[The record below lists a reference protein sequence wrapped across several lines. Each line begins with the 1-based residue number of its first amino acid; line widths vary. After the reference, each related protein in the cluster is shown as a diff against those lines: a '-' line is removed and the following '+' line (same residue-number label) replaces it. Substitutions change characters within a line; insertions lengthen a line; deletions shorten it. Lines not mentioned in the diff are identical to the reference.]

1 MNYKIKTL
9 EKILDRKCPTI
20 MMLLDRA
27 EFQHIRVKKT
37 ETGIRYFADVSDEDV
52 EQLKFLCTRKKKRGQ
67 WAYKK
72 K

>member
-9 EKILDRKCPTI
+9 EKILDRKYPTI
-20 MMLLDRA
+20 MVFLDRA
-27 EFQHIRVKKT
+27 EFQHIKVKETK
-37 ETGIRYFADVSDEDV
+37 TGIRYFADVSDEDL
-52 EQLKFLCTRKKKRGQ
+52 EQLKFICARKKKRGQ

>member
-9 EKILDRKCPTI
+9 EKILDRKIETI
-20 MMLLDRA
+20 RVYLDRA
-27 EFQHIRVKKT
+27 EFQHIKVKKT

>member
-9 EKILDRKCPTI
+9 EEILDRKYHTI

-27 EFQHIRVKKT
+27 EFQHIKVKETK
-37 ETGIRYFADVSDEDV
+37 TGIRYFADVSDKDLKI
-52 EQLKFLCTRKKKRGQ
+52 LKFLCTRKKKRGQ

>member
-20 MMLLDRA
+20 MLLLDRA
-27 EFQHIRVKKT
+27 EFQHIRVKET
-37 ETGIRYFADVSDEDV
+37 ETGIRYFADVSDEDL
-52 EQLKFLCTRKKKRGQ
+52 EQLKFICARKKKRGQ